1 MSGRGNRRLELA
13 GFALLLAGIAS
24 LVVGLLSLGATVE
37 GAYFNRSVG
46 AGPEDGVFATSVD
59 GKGWLIAGTGLVAAG
74 GAASAA
80 ALRRQR
86 YLS

>member
-1 MSGRGNRRLELA
+1 M
-13 GFALLLAGIAS
+13 
-24 LVVGLLSLGATVE
+24 VVGLLSLGATVE

-46 AGPEDGVFATSVD
+46 AGPEDAAFATSVD
-59 GKGWLIAGTGLVAAG
+59 GKGWLIAGTVLVAAG
-74 GAASAA
+74 GAAWAAA